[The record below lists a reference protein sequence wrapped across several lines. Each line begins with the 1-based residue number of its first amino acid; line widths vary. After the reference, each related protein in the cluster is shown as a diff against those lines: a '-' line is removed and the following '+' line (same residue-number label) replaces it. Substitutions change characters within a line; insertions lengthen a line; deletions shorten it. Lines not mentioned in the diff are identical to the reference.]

1 VYYLKIDPMKLSCFR
16 FRLFV
21 AFIFLISLTN
31 SYGQSL
37 AEKYFNLKFSYNP
50 LTINAIDGIY
60 NVTYTNDK
68 GVYPSLYEIV
78 PSYKLNQYNI
88 GLGFGKFKG
97 LNHTI
102 FFEFLKGKIE
112 KGQFGYSIGYNFA
125 LEGDKNDFFVRPGVG
140 FMYGNTSL
148 TFEEF
153 NNSNRFINLYG
164 EKYEAK
170 KAKIMQTYTSSVL
183 RPSVTFTYL
192 IKQIFGI
199 SVELGYNVDLS
210 KKLGKYEVYFEEF
223 SDADPKLVNNIS
235 NKNYIVL
242 NPEGT
247 LAKENI
253 YNLTGFYWSI
263 GISSYK
269 SFDYD

>member
-1 VYYLKIDPMKLSCFR
+1 
-16 FRLFV
+16 
-21 AFIFLISLTN
+21 
-31 SYGQSL
+31 
-37 AEKYFNLKFSYNP
+37 
-50 LTINAIDGIY
+50 
-60 NVTYTNDK
+60 
-68 GVYPSLYEIV
+68 
-78 PSYKLNQYNI
+78 
-88 GLGFGKFKG
+88 
-97 LNHTI
+97 
-102 FFEFLKGKIE
+102 
-112 KGQFGYSIGYNFA
+112 
-125 LEGDKNDFFVRPGVG
+125 
-140 FMYGNTSL
+140 MYGNTSL

-164 EKYEAK
+164 ENMKPK
-170 KAKIMQTYTSSVL
+170 GKIMQTYTSSVL

-247 LAKENI
+247 LAKKI
-253 YNLTGFYWSI
+253 FTT
-263 GISSYK
+263 
-269 SFDYD
+269 